1 MELRFLY
8 LKLCLPRSFGGS
20 SKELG
25 DAHWDG
31 AGKALFRLAVSSEV
45 LATKRPAF
53 DSLYSILTNP
63 LSHPKPG
70 IILHCMH

>member
-8 LKLCLPRSFGGS
+8 LKQCLSWSFGGS

-31 AGKALFRLAVSSEV
+31 AGKALLCLAISSEV
-45 LATKRPAF
+45 LATAGPAF
-53 DSLYSILTNP
+53 DSLFCLNQ
-63 LSHPKPG
+63 LSFPP
-70 IILHCMH
+70 